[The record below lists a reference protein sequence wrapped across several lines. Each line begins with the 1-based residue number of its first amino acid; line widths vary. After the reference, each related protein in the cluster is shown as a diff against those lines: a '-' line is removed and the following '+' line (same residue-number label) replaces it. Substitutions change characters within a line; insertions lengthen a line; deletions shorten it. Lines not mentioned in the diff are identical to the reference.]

1 MWSRTLRWPRMR
13 TFNRLIVILLL
24 IGVFLLGVYAVVY
37 SFDLLGYKLGD
48 FFGIFSDARSSVNGF
63 VGAAENGEL
72 SLLYIAILVLI
83 ALVGLILLVMEL
95 KPRRPRR
102 VRMQKGTYVTRGV
115 VEEQVAAAAEQTPDV
130 LGAKVKAKARRRQ
143 GAKVKLE
150 AHVRR
155 GENVKEIRTGLR
167 DSVNQHM
174 TRNGVP
180 LSRLK
185 IRLIESDPRN
195 TKTRVQ

>member
-1 MWSRTLRWPRMR
+1 MR
-13 TFNRLIVILLL
+13 IFNRLIVILLL

-48 FFGIFSDARSSVNGF
+48 FFGGFSQARSAVNGF
-63 VGAAENGEL
+63 VNAAENGTL
-72 SLLYIAILVLI
+72 SILSIVVLILI
-83 ALVGLILLVMEL
+83 ALVGLILLILEL

-115 VEEQVAAAAEQTPDV
+115 VEEQVREAAEQTMNV
-130 LGAKVKAKARRRQ
+130 LGSRVKAKARRRQ

-155 GENVKEIRTGLR
+155 GEDLNQLRTGLR
-167 DSVNQHM
+167 DNVKQHM

-180 LSRLK
+180 LSKLK